1 MLFRSSEDQQ
11 VPIILL
17 SQVANGVLL
26 PLVVIFMLQLTNR
39 EDIMGK
45 YKNGRIFNI
54 IAWATCIV
62 MIILTV
68 MLAITTVMPGKLPG

>member
-1 MLFRSSEDQQ
+1 
-11 VPIILL
+11 
-17 SQVANGVLL
+17 
-26 PLVVIFMLQLTNR
+26 
-39 EDIMGK
+39 MGK

-62 MIILTV
+62 MIVLTV